1 MQKSGRV
8 REQARARATRTAE
21 VSEEKVA
28 DNGATSKDRRVR
40 TLLTSKHE
48 CNDGDG
54 DDDHD
59 EDDDDD
65 EAEEVE
71 EAVVAEEQE
80 VGDEGNVE
88 TTNDDSARGGLERCS
103 NSHIPA
109 SNPPGRRTG
118 WRGAPKCRKQV
129 A

>member
-1 MQKSGRV
+1 MLLQRSGG
-8 REQARARATRTAE
+8 RAREEAAKAAE
-21 VSEEKVA
+21 ASEETVA
-28 DNGATSKDRRVR
+28 DNGATSRGRRVR
-40 TLLTSKHE
+40 TLLTSEHE
-48 CNDGDG
+48 RDE

-59 EDDDDD
+59 QDDQDDQDED
-65 EAEEVE
+65 EGAEE
-71 EAVVAEEQE
+71 EAVVEEKA

-88 TTNDDSARGGLERCS
+88 TNDDSARGGLERCS

-109 SNPPGRRTG
+109 SNRPGRRTG